1 MATAPSEH
9 LQLEPPAPARISVR
23 GAGGSS
29 PRGDLHFKP
38 AGEPSREPAVS
49 ILSHKAFLLISACFS
64 KYCAWCE
71 RNVLPGGQPRANA
84 PRCREGGGAGCCL
97 QSENSQRWIPCLWLK
112 IGAAGSGRQAGAQGH
127 LCSRGEGAGGCLHPS
142 ILGSLPCRSV
152 LSPLPDS
159 LHPQL
164 LAFVA
169 FCA

>member
-1 MATAPSEH
+1 MQLLLTRSPWELRWGTRCLDHELCPGWCWAAQPHVSMATAPSEH

-38 AGEPSREPAVS
+38 AGEPSREPADS

-71 RNVLPGGQPRANA
+71 RNVLPGGQPRANT
-84 PRCREGGGAGCCL
+84 PPCREGGGAGCCL
-97 QSENSQRWIPCLWLK
+97 RSENSQSWIPCLWLK

-127 LCSRGEGAGGCLHPS
+127 LLQR
-142 ILGSLPCRSV
+142 R
-152 LSPLPDS
+152 
-159 LHPQL
+159 
-164 LAFVA
+164 
-169 FCA
+169 